1 MAGRRSCRERNGCTN
16 AVRAEGVI
24 AQENREQEAMRM
36 CRHVNPLPGA
46 QSGSLD
52 RRLCELQQLMYQQ
65 NRMLAELLQAMQGRN
80 G

>member
-1 MAGRRSCRERNGCTN
+1 MAGRRSCRERNGCAN
-16 AVRAEGVI
+16 AVRAEGVV
-24 AQENREQEAMRM
+24 AREGEEQAAMRM

-46 QSGSLD
+46 GNGCLD